1 MRGTRQE
8 PGTPKVRGPGKGGD
22 RDVLTKRGVAEPGCL
37 PSHVNHARPECLRVA
52 ECRSPSSTQWPQPGG
67 RPRPR
72 LRPGCS
78 RRGVEGWRAFLAQC
92 SPLLRPGR
100 CGGVR
105 CPRGSCYLTWL
116 GLDWLSHCNPLP
128 GRTLLLPAQARW
140 RQGAP
145 FDLPRQILG
154 TGAGHTCV

>member
-37 PSHVNHARPECLRVA
+37 PSHVNHARPQCLRVA

-78 RRGVEGWRAFLAQC
+78 RRGVEGWRAFPAQPPAPAWEVWWG
-92 SPLLRPGR
+92 PLPQRLR
-100 CGGVR
+100 
-105 CPRGSCYLTWL
+105 L